1 MLRHYDDARRDL
13 PAGGYDPRRLVSP
26 GLTPGLCSSH
36 ASSSLTVLT
45 KLPADRGYDQSE
57 PTASITGLA
66 PGSCANKG
74 VQGVSWNQDYDDR
87 PSSDRSRQAGCADA
101 AAGAAVAGRVLDRGF
116 SQTSPRITPLRPCLP
131 AARRGEGFRSFRRL
145 WAEAVRG
152 DPSARPMP
160 RIEFEHNMVI
170 VAAMGSRPSTGFG
183 ITIDSVVV
191 RGPSME
197 VHVVLSSPGSLCIQG
212 MALTSPVDIV
222 EVPTSV
228 RVVLFRDREVTV
240 ECKMP

>member
-26 GLTPGLCSSH
+26 GLTPGAMQLARFIKPYRADQATSRPRIRSNLPLQLPVSLRAVVQTKAFK
-36 ASSSLTVLT
+36 ASLGIKTMTIGRAVIAAAKLVVLMLRPAQPSPAAYSTADSLKHL
-45 KLPADRGYDQSE
+45 LRSPHS
-57 PTASITGLA
+57 GLA
-66 PGSCANKG
+66 SPL
-74 VQGVSWNQDYDDR
+74 R
-87 PSSDRSRQAGCADA
+87 
-101 AAGAAVAGRVLDRGF
+101 AVARDSG
-116 SQTSPRITPLRPCLP
+116 
-131 AARRGEGFRSFRRL
+131 SFRRL

>member
-116 SQTSPRITPLRPCLP
+116 SQTSPPITPLRPCLP
-131 AARRGEGFRSFRRL
+131 AARRGEGFRELPTAVGRGGPRRPEC
-145 WAEAVRG
+145 ASDAADRVRAQHG
-152 DPSARPMP
+152 DRRGHGEQAQ
-160 RIEFEHNMVI
+160 H
-170 VAAMGSRPSTGFG
+170 G
-183 ITIDSVVV
+183 IWHHDRFCGRAGTIDGSP
-191 RGPSME
+191 RGAEQPWE
-197 VHVVLSSPGSLCIQG
+197 PVYPGHG
-212 MALTSPVDIV
+212 AD
-222 EVPTSV
+222 
-228 RVVLFRDREVTV
+228 
-240 ECKMP
+240 